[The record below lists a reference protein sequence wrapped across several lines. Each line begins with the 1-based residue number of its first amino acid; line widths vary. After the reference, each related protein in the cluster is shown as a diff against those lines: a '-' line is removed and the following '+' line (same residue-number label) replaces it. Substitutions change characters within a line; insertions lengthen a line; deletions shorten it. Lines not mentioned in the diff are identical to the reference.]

1 MVAVIGSK
9 LEFPPAHTANR
20 DGLVAV
26 GGDLSIDRL
35 LLAYR
40 NGIFP
45 WPLFARQPIT
55 WFSPDPRAILE
66 LDALHVSRSLAKFL
80 RKSPFRVSVNEDFAG
95 VIRGCASHVE
105 DRPSTWIT
113 PQMLRAYIA
122 LHKAGHAHSV
132 EVWFEQ
138 ALVGGLYGIAI
149 GGAFAGESMF
159 SRVPNASK
167 VALVHLVERLRQR
180 GYVLLD
186 TQQATT
192 HMRTMGATTIPRK
205 QYLER
210 LAAAIQLP
218 VTFV

>member
-1 MVAVIGSK
+1 M
-9 LEFPPAHTANR
+9 
-20 DGLVAV
+20 
-26 GGDLSIDRL
+26 
-35 LLAYR
+35 
-40 NGIFP
+40 
-45 WPLFARQPIT
+45 
-55 WFSPDPRAILE
+55 
-66 LDALHVSRSLAKFL
+66 
-80 RKSPFRVSVNEDFAG
+80 NEDFAG
-95 VIRGCASHVE
+95 VIHGCASHVE

-122 LHKAGHAHSV
+122 LHRAGHAHSV

-210 LAAAIQLP
+210 LTAAIQLP